1 MEKKKRALHVGEAH
15 LKVPNSKK
23 HCFDEKVPF
32 LKYSFHVESSLVKK
46 SIGLD
51 EEELAV

>member
-1 MEKKKRALHVGEAH
+1 MGEAH

-32 LKYSFHVESSLVKK
+32 LKYSFHMESLVKK

>member
-1 MEKKKRALHVGEAH
+1 MGEAH

-23 HCFDEKVPF
+23 RYFDEKVPF
-32 LKYSFHVESSLVKK
+32 FHMDSSSVKK

-51 EEELAV
+51 EEELVVWREVFSYPL